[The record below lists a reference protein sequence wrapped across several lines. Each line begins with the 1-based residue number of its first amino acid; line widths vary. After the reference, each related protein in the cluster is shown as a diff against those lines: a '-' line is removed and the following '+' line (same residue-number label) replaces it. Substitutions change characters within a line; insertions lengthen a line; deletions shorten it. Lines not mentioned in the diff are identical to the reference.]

1 MLVPSMTYKEMYD
14 NLDMDYEKIKIK
26 IDQLK
31 SKAIKRLR
39 KVHVFPAVEMFSYR
53 IPSSNNLYNIF
64 FYAGS
69 RDSIDNPIADFY
81 CIFPIEKKKFYVRW
95 IAGGYRHM
103 PASDIK
109 LVRQLH
115 VYTHHFFAR
124 YNERIMNGLDRCMDI
139 IACLYFGRN
148 REMIPIKVSEEINRN
163 YDKYG
168 FGGRQAFRVKDGVCF
183 TRSTVEGTMDEVD
196 ANNDRVDSLCFVY
209 TTFMNESSMSMV
221 QRRAINNEHLLAMS
235 NFIKTSS
242 NAYHMRLGQ
251 FLLKS

>member
-14 NLDMDYEKIKIK
+14 NLAMDYEKIEIK

-39 KVHVFPAVEMFSYR
+39 KVHVFPTVEMFSYR

-69 RDSIDNPIADFY
+69 RDGINNPIADFY

-95 IAGGYRHM
+95 IAGGYRHT

-124 YNERIMNGLDRCMDI
+124 YNERIMNEPDRDIDI

-148 REMIPIKVSEEINRN
+148 REMIPIKVNEEINRN

-168 FGGRQAFRVKDGVCF
+168 CSGRQAFRVKDGFCF
-183 TRSTVEGTMDEVD
+183 TRSIVEGAMNEED
-196 ANNDRVDSLCFVY
+196 ANKDRVDSLCFVY
-209 TTFMNESSMSMV
+209 TTFMNESGMSGV
-221 QRRAINNEHLLAMS
+221 QRRAINGKHLLALSRFMR
-235 NFIKTSS
+235 NIPHI
-242 NAYHMRLGQ
+242 AYRGSL
-251 FLLKS
+251 

>member
-1 MLVPSMTYKEMYD
+1 MYD
-14 NLDMDYEKIKIK
+14 NLAMDYEKIEIK
-26 IDQLK
+26 MDQLK
-31 SKAIKRLR
+31 SKAIKKFR

-81 CIFPIEKKKFYVRW
+81 CIFLIEKKKFYVRW
-95 IAGGYRHM
+95 IAGGYRHT

-124 YNERIMNGLDRCMDI
+124 YNERIMNGLDRGMDI

-148 REMIPIKVSEEINRN
+148 RGMIPIKVSEEINRN

-168 FGGRQAFRVKDGVCF
+168 CSGRQAFRVKDGLCF
-183 TRSTVEGTMDEVD
+183 TRSAVEGTMDEVD
-196 ANNDRVDSLCFVY
+196 ANNDRIDSLCFVY
-209 TTFMNESSMSMV
+209 TTFMNESSMSGV
-221 QRRAINNEHLLAMS
+221 QRRAINSEHLLTLS
-235 NFIKTSS
+235 RF
-242 NAYHMRLGQ
+242 MRNIPQ
-251 FLLKS
+251 MVYRRSF

>member
-14 NLDMDYEKIKIK
+14 NLAMDYEKIEIK
-26 IDQLK
+26 MDQLK
-31 SKAIKRLR
+31 SKAIKKFR
-39 KVHVFPAVEMFSYR
+39 KVHVFPAVEVFSYR
-53 IPSSNNLYNIF
+53 IPTSNNLYNIF

-69 RDSIDNPIADFY
+69 RGSIDNPIADFY

-95 IAGGYRHM
+95 IAGGYRHT

-124 YNERIMNGLDRCMDI
+124 YNERIMNGLDRGMDI

-148 REMIPIKVSEEINRN
+148 RGMIPIKVSEEINRN

-168 FGGRQAFRVKDGVCF
+168 CSGRQAFRVKDGLCF
-183 TRSTVEGTMDEVD
+183 TRSAVEGTMDEVD
-196 ANNDRVDSLCFVY
+196 ANNDRIDSLCFVY
-209 TTFMNESSMSMV
+209 TTFMNESSMSGV
-221 QRRAINNEHLLAMS
+221 QRRAINSEHLLTLS
-235 NFIKTSS
+235 RF
-242 NAYHMRLGQ
+242 MRNIPQ
-251 FLLKS
+251 MVYRRSF

>member
-69 RDSIDNPIADFY
+69 RNCIDNPIVDFY
-81 CIFPIEKKKFYVRW
+81 CIFPVEKKKFYVRW
-95 IAGGYRHM
+95 IAGGYKHT
-103 PASDIK
+103 PASDIV

-115 VYTHHFFAR
+115 VYTHHFFDR
-124 YNERIMNGLDRCMDI
+124 FNERIIKDSKMDTES

-148 REMIPIKVSEEINRN
+148 REMIPIKVNKEINRN

-168 FGGRQAFRVKDGVCF
+168 SGGRQAFRVKDGFCF
-183 TRSTVEGTMDEVD
+183 TRSIVEGKMDEGD
-196 ANNDRVDSLCFVY
+196 ANNDRIDSLCFVY
-209 TTFMNESSMSMV
+209 TTFMNESSMSRV
-221 QRRAINNEHLLAMS
+221 QRHAINNEHLIVLSRSMKNIS
-235 NFIKTSS
+235 RMTYRRPF
-242 NAYHMRLGQ
+242 LGIM
-251 FLLKS
+251 L